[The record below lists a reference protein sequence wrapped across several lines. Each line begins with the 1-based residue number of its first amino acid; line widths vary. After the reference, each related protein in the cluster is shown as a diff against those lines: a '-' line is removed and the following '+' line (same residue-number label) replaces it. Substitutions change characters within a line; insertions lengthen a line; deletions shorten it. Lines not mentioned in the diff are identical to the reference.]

1 MALDFKTKDNLK
13 DQRALSSE
21 AIAVTPADGADL
33 ATIQAALFIGT
44 GGNIKVD
51 MSGSGTVT
59 FSNVADGTFLPILV
73 DRVYATD
80 TTASNILAL
89 Y

>member
-1 MALDFKTKDNLK
+1 
-13 DQRALSSE
+13 
-21 AIAVTPADGADL
+21 V
-33 ATIQAALFIGT
+33 QAALYVGT

-59 FSNVADGTFLPILV
+59 FNNVGDGVFLPILV
-73 DRVYATD
+73 DRVYSTG
-80 TTASNILAL
+80 TTASNIIAL